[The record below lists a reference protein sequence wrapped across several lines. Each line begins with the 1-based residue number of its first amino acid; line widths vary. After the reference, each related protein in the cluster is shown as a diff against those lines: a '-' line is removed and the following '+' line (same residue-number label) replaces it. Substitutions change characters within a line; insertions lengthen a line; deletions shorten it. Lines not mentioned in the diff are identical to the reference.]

1 MNDTRSKKKEKCQHI
16 QVFVRVRPINN
27 SEQNNKSTDILEIV
41 NDNEIIIHEHSQD
54 KFSRKF
60 KFNNIFGPS
69 SKQID
74 VYNIVVSPLLEQ
86 VLAGYNCT
94 VFAYGQTGTG
104 KTFTMEGI
112 NNYANLHWHSDSS
125 AGMIPR
131 SLSHLF
137 DKLELLEVQEYTI
150 KVSFLELYNE
160 DLFDLLSPSNDSSK
174 IRLYEDVSKKGA
186 IIIHGLEEVTIHNTN
201 EVYKI
206 LKKGSEKRQTAATLM
221 NTQSRCRSHAIFSI
235 TVHIKENVIDGEEI
249 LKTGKLNLV
258 DLAGSENVGK
268 SGAVD
273 RRAREA
279 GNINQSLLTLGRVIT
294 ALVERAPH
302 IPYRESK
309 LTRLLQESLGG
320 RTKTSIIAT
329 ISPASINL
337 EETLSTLDYAHRA
350 KNITNRPEINQKLS
364 KREFLKQYTEE
375 IEKLRR
381 DLFATR
387 ERNGVYLA
395 DDNYK
400 EMQTLISRQ
409 TKEIE
414 EKINRIK
421 ALEKTMQ
428 DKEKIYN
435 ELELQNVAQTKELH
449 EVKNKLS
456 NVTTALKS
464 TNHRL
469 KLNAQERDEQKYL
482 IEKHINTEQSLLSQA
497 QSLLGVADTAVTDSY
512 KLHDKIERKSETE
525 KKFEV
530 LGETF
535 KNNVIKGFQN
545 IEKDVSMCGTKLKE
559 FFTSMKNDHETS
571 IKFDG
576 IDMSIH
582 QFGTNVPNQS
592 DTNNLMKSINKFY
605 SDYQN
610 WIRNEVKNTI
620 STIESEHELMS
631 VVFLKLAQNIDNII
645 ENEIIKNLQI
655 ITNNVSEKL
664 KQTLTLVNETIDSTC
679 NYKLE
684 TYDYVFKNVKII
696 TENIEML
703 YKKQEFSEKELL
715 FSQMMESVFSQ
726 FNNLNKSRKEYYSTV
741 ANKCDCVHKICNEAN
756 EQITNNSDMN
766 VKMSNKLKEHIRRD
780 IEKIEDNLLLGTKH
794 TEEIVYRT
802 TEQGKDLINDLNSNV
817 NESCNILKQYNG
829 IIECDIKEMQ
839 GKMDVDK
846 NIILSLINDA
856 HKVTSNVTENHTKC
870 VNDKRVKTCDIFQEI
885 CTKLDNQM
893 MESCVWTD
901 DVVNQIQSTVNKI
914 NKFFDEDVQR
924 DIPTGMTP
932 AKKNFSYPRQF
943 TVTSPHERILQR
955 AREAGQF
962 LETAENDYIQEDTS
976 INGEITMK
984 QIANST
990 TLSEIT
996 LVSSSIDNTLFTSSI
1011 LNNDIL
1017 SKHTSSCSMN
1027 SKIENITQTSDVSSI
1042 SMQSHIQSEA
1052 PNYARDENK
1061 ENDYGIITHQNGKRL
1076 GHISDT

>member
-221 NTQSRCRSHAIFSI
+221 NTQSSRSHAIFSI

-592 DTNNLMKSINKFY
+592 DTNNLMKSINKFVRIY
-605 SDYQN
+605 YQN

-794 TEEIVYRT
+794 VIFM
-802 TEQGKDLINDLNSNV
+802 L
-817 NESCNILKQYNG
+817 
-829 IIECDIKEMQ
+829 
-839 GKMDVDK
+839 
-846 NIILSLINDA
+846 
-856 HKVTSNVTENHTKC
+856 TSNVTENHTKC

-962 LETAENDYIQEDTS
+962 LETAEND
-976 INGEITMK
+976 
-984 QIANST
+984 
-990 TLSEIT
+990 
-996 LVSSSIDNTLFTSSI
+996 
-1011 LNNDIL
+1011 
-1017 SKHTSSCSMN
+1017 
-1027 SKIENITQTSDVSSI
+1027 
-1042 SMQSHIQSEA
+1042 
-1052 PNYARDENK
+1052 
-1061 ENDYGIITHQNGKRL
+1061 
-1076 GHISDT
+1076 